1 MEVLEDE
8 PECRTVLLDGAVLG
22 ENPCDTIQTIRNG
35 ISSRPVIILMSEN
48 CGGGAPPDCMHLIED
63 CMDLPVDPEQ
73 LKDVLESHLAEPETA
88 QAG

>member
-35 ISSRPVIILMSEN
+35 ISSRPAIILMSGN
-48 CGGGAPPDCMHLIED
+48 CSDSAPPDCMDLVED
-63 CMDLPVDPEQ
+63 CIDLPVNPEQ
-73 LKDVLESHLAEPETA
+73 LKGVLESHLAEPETA